1 MPISPFSSRPTFHT
15 RRLSSESQHKQTYH
29 SNGGRHSRSPRS
41 GWKLIG
47 RLIKKVL
54 PFFIVLF
61 LIGTI
66 GLVGAF
72 AWYSRDLPDPNKI
85 IDRNVAQ
92 STKIYDR
99 TGEHLLYEIHGNQ
112 RRTLVELKDIPTY
125 AIEATI
131 AIEDKTF
138 YSHQGFNLPR
148 IFKAV
153 MVDLIT
159 GTKAQGGSTLTQQF
173 VKNAILTNE
182 KAISRKIK
190 ELVLSYQIEQKF
202 SKDDILK
209 LYFNEIP
216 YGSTAYG
223 IESASGI
230 YFGKSAKDLTLAE
243 AAILA
248 ALPQAPS
255 YFSPYGPQKDAL
267 IKRQHLVLRLM
278 REQGYITNDQEKQ
291 AASEKI
297 AFKTRREDI
306 TAPHFVFMIKAQLA
320 EKYGD
325 RLVEQGGLKITT
337 TLDWDKQNL
346 AQQTVDELTP
356 QLAEKYGANNTGLVT
371 IDVTS
376 GDVLALIG
384 SKDFFDDTIDGQ
396 VNIATAS
403 LQPGSSFKPFVY
415 AQAFTKG
422 YNPQTVLIDAETSFS
437 TGGTDYRPR
446 NYDGKEYGPVSIR
459 QALAGSLNIPAV
471 QVLYLAGVKNV
482 ITLAQNLGYTT
493 LNDPD
498 RYGLS
503 LVLGGGE
510 VRLIEHT
517 NGFVALARDG
527 VAQPYYTILKVEDSK
542 GTILE
547 EKGSPKQQRV
557 LDKQVVRQ
565 ITSILTDN
573 DARSYVFG
581 ANNYLTLSG
590 RPVAAKTGTTNDYRD
605 SWLLGYTPQLATGVW
620 VGNTDHSPMNKGTG
634 ANAAGPIWQRY
645 MNRILQAYPSVG
657 FPAPDPITCDKIM
670 VCGQPYREKVVRMDS
685 LTNQPATANTPPEQI
700 REQNF
705 KELHSI
711 LFYVDKNNPLDPSYP
726 SDPNVDPQYRL
737 WEAATTRWGSAND
750 FVTSIPGDDA
760 QFHGPENIPTI
771 SWTQPS
777 QGQAITTP
785 ELSLSVDAQAKRGI
799 IKIDY
804 YLDNQYLGTANTTP
818 YNLTV
823 PIQSSW
829 KNGQYTLRAV
839 AYDDVGNTQSA
850 NITITLNVA
859 KTQLNY
865 KLLWLTPE
873 PSQNYTV
880 SSWPTELS
888 VSLDKIDKIKKLD
901 FYYLY
906 NNQSTFVAA
915 KEVGTDK
922 KISTS
927 WTPPTQP
934 GIYKFYVVVTD
945 IFGGVTAT
953 DEVAVSLQ

>member
-1 MPISPFSSRPTFHT
+1 VSTGGYRP
-15 RRLSSESQHKQTYH
+15 RR
-29 SNGGRHSRSPRS
+29 PRA
-41 GWKLIG
+41 GWRFAGKL
-47 RLIKKVL
+47 LKKSL
-54 PFFIVLF
+54 PYLVVFFLV
-61 LIGTI
+61 GAI

-85 IDRNVAQ
+85 IDRSVAQ

-99 TGEHLLYEIHGNQ
+99 TGEHLLYEIHGTQ
-112 RRTLVELKDIPTY
+112 RRTLIDLNNIPKY
-125 AIEATI
+125 AVQATI

-138 YSHQGFNLPR
+138 YEHQGFNVLR
-148 IFKAV
+148 TIKSV
-153 MVDLIT
+153 LYDIVT

-202 SKDDILK
+202 TKDEILK

-248 ALPQAPS
+248 AMPQAPS
-255 YFSPYGPQKDAL
+255 YYSPYGPHKDAL
-267 IKRQHLVLRLM
+267 ISRQHLVLRLM
-278 REQGYITNDQEKQ
+278 REQGYITADQEKS
-291 AASEKI
+291 ANEEKI
-297 AFKTRREDI
+297 VFKTKREDI
-306 TAPHFVFMIKAQLA
+306 TAPHFVFMVKSQLA
-320 EKYGD
+320 ERYGD
-325 RLVEQGGLKITT
+325 RLVEQGGLKIIT
-337 TLDWDKQNL
+337 TLDWEKQQL

-356 QLAEKYGANNTGLVT
+356 QLKEKYGANNTGLVT
-371 IDVTS
+371 IDVES
-376 GDVLALIG
+376 GDVLAMIG
-384 SKDFFDDTIDGQ
+384 SRDFFDDDIDGQ
-396 VNIATAS
+396 VNVATAK

-415 AQAFTKG
+415 AEAFTKG

-437 TGGTDYRPR
+437 NGGAEYRPR

-459 QALAGSLNIPAV
+459 QALAGSLNVPAV
-471 QVLYLAGVKNV
+471 KALYLAGVKNV
-482 ITLAQNLGYTT
+482 ITLAQQLGYTT

-510 VRLIEHT
+510 VQLIEHT
-517 NGFVALARDG
+517 NGYAALARDG
-527 VAQPYYTILKVEDSK
+527 VAQPYFTVLKVEDSK
-542 GTILE
+542 GTVLE
-547 EKGSPKQQRV
+547 EKPQPKQTRV
-557 LDKQVVRQ
+557 LDKQVVRE
-565 ITSILTDN
+565 ITSILSDN
-573 DARSYVFG
+573 EARSYIFG
-581 ANNYLTLSG
+581 ANNNLTLSG

-657 FPAPDPITCDKIM
+657 FPAPDPVVCDKIM
-670 VCGQPYREKVVRMDS
+670 VCGQPYVEKTVRMDS

-711 LFYVDKNNPLDPSYP
+711 LYYVDKNNPLDPSYP
-726 SDPNVDPQYRL
+726 KNPNDDPQYHL
-737 WEAATTRWGSAND
+737 WEEAVTRWGAAHG
-750 FVTSIPGDDA
+750 FVSSIPGNDE
-760 QFHGPENIPTI
+760 QFHGPENIPTV
-771 SWTQPS
+771 SWIKPDQNQT
-777 QGQAITTP
+777 ITTP
-785 ELSLSVDAQAKRGI
+785 ELQLSVNAQAKRGVL
-799 IKIDY
+799 KVDY
-804 YLDNQYLGTANTTP
+804 YLDNQYLATANTAP
-818 YNLTV
+818 YAITV
-823 PIQSSW
+823 PIQTSW
-829 KNGQYTLRAV
+829 KNGQYTLRAT
-839 AYDDVGNTQSA
+839 AYDDVGNSQSA
-850 NITITLNVA
+850 NVIITLNIA
-859 KTQLNY
+859 KTQVNY

-880 SSWPTELS
+880 SSWPKQLS
-888 VSLDKIDKIKKLD
+888 VSIDKIDSVKKLD

-906 NNQSTFVAA
+906 NNQSQFVAA
-915 KEVGTDK
+915 ADTITDK
-922 KISTS
+922 KISVP
-927 WTPPTQP
+927 WNPPTAP
-934 GIYKFYVVVTD
+934 GVYKFYVVVTD

>member
-1 MPISPFSSRPTFHT
+1 MSFQT
-15 RRLSSESQHKQTYH
+15 RHLSTSNYQPSHSERTPQHQ
-29 SNGGRHSRSPRS
+29 RPRS
-41 GWKLIG
+41 GRSVWRFIG
-47 RLIKKVL
+47 RFIKKTWPV
-54 PFFIVLF
+54 FIVLF
-61 LIGTI
+61 LVGAI

-85 IDRNVAQ
+85 IDRSVAQ

-99 TGEHLLYEIHGNQ
+99 TGEHLLYEIHGTQ
-112 RRTLVELKDIPTY
+112 RRTVIELKDIPTY
-125 AIEATI
+125 AIKATI

-138 YSHQGFNLPR
+138 YEHQGFNLPR
-148 IFKAV
+148 IIKSV
-153 MVDLIT
+153 LYDIVT
-159 GTKAQGGSTLTQQF
+159 GSKAQGGSTLTQQF

-255 YFSPYGPQKDAL
+255 YYSPYGPHKDDL
-267 IKRQHLVLRLM
+267 INRQHLVLKLM
-278 REQGYITNDQEKQ
+278 REQGYITSDQEKQ
-291 AASEKI
+291 AESEKI
-297 AFKTRREDI
+297 VFKTKREDI
-306 TAPHFVFMIKAQLA
+306 TAPHFVFMIKSQLA
-320 EKYGD
+320 ERYGD

-337 TLDWDKQNL
+337 TLDWEKQQL

-356 QLAEKYGANNTGLVT
+356 QLKDKYGANNTGLVT
-371 IDVTS
+371 IDVGS

-384 SKDFFDDTIDGQ
+384 SKDFFDDSIDGQ
-396 VNIATAS
+396 VNVATAS

-415 AQAFTKG
+415 AEAFTKG
-422 YNPQTVLIDAETSFS
+422 YNPQTVLVDAETSFS
-437 TGGTDYRPR
+437 NGGADYRPR

-471 QVLYLAGVKNV
+471 QALYLAGVKNV
-482 ITLAQNLGYTT
+482 IDLAHKIGYTT

-517 NGFVALARDG
+517 NGFAALARDG
-527 VAQPYYTILKVEDSK
+527 VTQPYYTVLKVEDAK
-542 GTILE
+542 GNVLE
-547 EKGSPKQQRV
+547 EKETPKQTRV

-573 DARSYVFG
+573 EARSYIFG

-605 SWLLGYTPQLATGVW
+605 SWLLGYTPQLVTGVW

-657 FPAPDPITCDKIM
+657 FPAPDPVTCDKIM
-670 VCGQPYREKVVRMDS
+670 VCGKPYNEKTVRMDS
-685 LTNQPATANTPPEQI
+685 LTNLPATANTPPDQI

-711 LFYVDKNNPLDPSYP
+711 LHYVDKDSPLDPSYP
-726 SDPNVDPQYRL
+726 SNPNDDPQYHL
-737 WEAATTRWGSAND
+737 WEDAATRWGSAHD
-750 FVTSIPGDDA
+750 FVTSIPGDDQ
-760 QFHGPENIPTI
+760 QFHAPENTPTVSWSQPAQNQTI
-771 SWTQPS
+771 S
-777 QGQAITTP
+777 TP
-785 ELSLSVDAQAKRGI
+785 ELTLSVDAQAKRGI
-799 IKIDY
+799 IKVDF
-804 YLDNQYLGTANTTP
+804 YLDNQYLGTANSAP
-818 YNLTV
+818 YTITSPV
-823 PIQSSW
+823 QSGW
-829 KNGQYTLRAV
+829 KNGQYTLRAS

-880 SSWPTELS
+880 GSWPKELS
-888 VSLDKIDKIKKLD
+888 VSVDKLDKIKKLD

-906 NNQSTFVAA
+906 NNQSQFVAA
-915 KEVGTDK
+915 TDILTDK
-922 KISTS
+922 KISVT
-927 WTPPTQP
+927 WTPPTAP
-934 GIYKFYVVVTD
+934 GVYKFYVVVTD